1 MTDNDV
7 QFASRAQQAGRSIY
21 ETMHGLAETQVAIL
35 QRLGGIQQ
43 GAFNQAVE
51 ATNDQLQLISRV
63 KDPREYAAAQA
74 ELVKNHGQRY
84 ADSVKEAVEVVADA
98 WQEYSDRL
106 ERGANAVAD
115 KAQRASSSRKA
126 A

>member
-1 MTDNDV
+1 MADHHV
-7 QFASRAQQAGRSIY
+7 QFVNQAQQASRSIY
-21 ETMHGLAETQVAIL
+21 ETVQGLAETQFAIL

-43 GAFNQAVE
+43 GVLNQAVE

-63 KDPREYAAAQA
+63 KDPREYASAQA

-84 ADSVKEAVEVVADA
+84 VDSVKEAIDAVSDA

-106 ERGANAVAD
+106 EKGANTVAD